1 MKESKCIE
9 LLRRKKKTLAALTNP
24 GKTGI
29 VGKKEAAMKDLQKDI
44 QTGNWKSVYLL
55 FGEEDY
61 LRQQYKNRLLKAL
74 NPQEDT
80 MNYSMFSGK
89 DIHPEEII
97 DLAETMPFFSDRR
110 VIYIEDSGF
119 FKNKCEKLPEYLAE
133 LPEYLVLIFCEREV
147 DKRSRM
153 YKAVTKNGRAVEF
166 KKQSDS
172 TLMRWV
178 LTQLKQENKKITQP
192 DMELF
197 LSRTGTDM
205 SRIHSELEKLICY
218 CADDE
223 VITREAILDIT
234 TEKTE
239 NQIFEMV
246 KAITERRQK
255 QALTLYY
262 DLLELKEPPMRILF
276 LIARQYNILLQVREM
291 MQQHLGTDEIAAKL
305 GMQSFIV
312 RKAIPVAQ
320 KYTTKQLKKA
330 VETMVNMEE
339 DVKNGRITDTLSVE
353 LLIVRY
359 STASKQF

>member
-1 MKESKCIE
+1 MDKGIFAR
-9 LLRRKKKTLAALTNP
+9 LTKT

-29 VGKKEAAMKDLQKDI
+29 VGEKEAAMKDLQKDI
-44 QTGNWKSVYLL
+44 QTGNWKPVYLL

-61 LRQQYKNRLLKAL
+61 LRQQYRKRLLKAL
-74 NPQEDT
+74 NPEEDT
-80 MNYSMFSGK
+80 MNFSMFSGK
-89 DIHPEEII
+89 DINPAQII
-97 DLAETMPFFSDRR
+97 DLAETMPFFADQRI
-110 VIYIEDSGF
+110 IYIEDSGF

-133 LPEYLVLIFCEREV
+133 LPEYLVMVFCEREV

-153 YKAVTKNGRAVEF
+153 YKAVTKYGRAIEF
-166 KKQSDS
+166 KKQTDS
-172 TLMRWV
+172 TLTRWV
-178 LTQLKQENKKITQP
+178 LTQLKQENKKITQQ

-223 VITREAILDIT
+223 VITREAILAIT

-255 QALTLYY
+255 RALDLYY

-291 MQQHLGTDEIAAKL
+291 MQQHLGTDEIASKL
-305 GMQSFIV
+305 GLQSFIV
-312 RKAIPVAQ
+312 RKAVPIAQ
-320 KYTTKQLKKA
+320 KYSVKQLKKA

-339 DVKNGRITDTLSVE
+339 DVKNGRISDTLSVE

-359 STASKQF
+359 STAPKQT